1 MQRGPSQGNPYPEQS
16 SRHSSRFSQKH
27 PVNCGYA
34 ENSWACRDREI
45 TAPEVCYTPHRGQV
59 SDAARGP
66 RRSASHTAAPGNRV
80 RGAGTQRVVFADGEI
95 TLQYACSRSARAEA
109 RHARREWIVRVS
121 EKADEANEAPLPMW
135 TSRKGWL
142 TELSAWLA
150 TEDGLTECARLH
162 IRPDRVLRA
171 AMVLAAHA
179 DHSSGRHCAV
189 TNATVAQGAGC
200 SERTVS
206 TVRKVLSTAGL
217 AVLIRQGHGSPD
229 SARGAW
235 RPAVWHLVS
244 RPKPVDKE
252 AGARAVCDLPPSR
265 RDRRVSPE
273 RSSSPSARERARRP
287 KSNPPQTAPKR
298 GQRRCAPRPLHV
310 QLLAADLVREAPL
323 SFGHGH
329 IGQICDALMASGL
342 DLAAWTGKSLMQ
354 ALDADTKARGW
365 NSPKRVERPGAFL
378 LARLQLLPTRPAV
391 VEPGGL
397 AARRAARKAS
407 TAQEATGETRQS
419 AAARAARWYADVV
432 TVTTEAQRVRLLQA
446 HKATVGPVV
455 DEVYAIAGAGR
466 RAARLYPELALTDA
480 LTQWA
485 TDVLGEE
492 PASAAALQ
500 VPAFTSLSTDLL
512 MDLAIGNCDCVVC
525 GSHSATRRPQLP
537 LQSMV
542 CDQCWP
548 VIAAELDGASDL
560 EEWMPA

>member
-1 MQRGPSQGNPYPEQS
+1 M
-16 SRHSSRFSQKH
+16 
-27 PVNCGYA
+27 
-34 ENSWACRDREI
+34 
-45 TAPEVCYTPHRGQV
+45 
-59 SDAARGP
+59 
-66 RRSASHTAAPGNRV
+66 
-80 RGAGTQRVVFADGEI
+80 VFAVGGI
-95 TLQYACSRSARAEA
+95 TLDYACARSARTEA
-109 RHARREWIVRVS
+109 RTARREWIIRVS
-121 EKADEANEAPLPMW
+121 EKADEANEAPIPMW
-135 TSRKGWL
+135 TSRKGWR

-150 TEDGLTECARLH
+150 TDDGLAECARLH

-206 TVRKVLSTAGL
+206 TMRKVLSTAGL
-217 AVLIRQGHGSPD
+217 AVLIQQGHGSPK

-235 RPAVWHLVS
+235 RPAVWHLIS
-244 RPKPVDKE
+244 RPKPVDKA
-252 AGARAVCDLPPSR
+252 AGAGAVCDLPPSR
-265 RDRRVSPE
+265 RDRRVRPE
-273 RSSSPSARERARRP
+273 RSSSPSARERARRT
-287 KSNPPQTAPKR
+287 KSNAPQTSPKR
-298 GQRRCAPRPLHV
+298 GRRCAPRPLLV

-342 DLAAWTGKSLMQ
+342 DLAAWTGKSLTQ

-378 LARLQLLPTRPAV
+378 LARLRLLPTRPAV
-391 VEPGGL
+391 VERGGL
-397 AARRAARKAS
+397 AARLAARKAT
-407 TAQEATGETRQS
+407 TAQEVAGETRQS
-419 AAARAARWYADVV
+419 AAARAARWYVDVV
-432 TVTTEAQRVRLLQA
+432 SVTTEAHRARLLRA

-466 RAARLYPELALTDA
+466 RAARLYPELSLVDGLTR
-480 LTQWA
+480 WA

-492 PASAAALQ
+492 PEPAAALQ
-500 VPAFTSLSTDLL
+500 LRACTSLSTDLL
-512 MDLAIGNCDCVVC
+512 LDLAVGNCDCVVC
-525 GSHSATRRPQLP
+525 GSNDATERPQLP
-537 LQSMV
+537 LKSKV

-560 EEWMPA
+560 EEAVMA

>member
-1 MQRGPSQGNPYPEQS
+1 MRGRSQGNPYPDQS
-16 SRHSSRFSQKH
+16 SRHSGLVSQKH
-27 PVNCGYA
+27 PVNCGDA
-34 ENSWACRDREI
+34 ENSWACRERGI
-45 TAPEVCYTPHRGQV
+45 TDPEVCYNPTREHV
-59 SDAARGP
+59 SDAASGSL
-66 RRSASHTAAPGNRV
+66 RSASRTAPPRSRV
-80 RGAGTQRVVFADGEI
+80 RGAGMQRVVFADGEI
-95 TLQYACSRSARAEA
+95 ALQYACSRSARAEA
-109 RHARREWIVRVS
+109 RQARREWIVRVS
-121 EKADEANEAPLPMW
+121 EKADEANEAPVPMW

-150 TEDGLTECARLH
+150 TDEGLAGCARLH

-179 DHSSGRHCAV
+179 DHGSGRHCAV

-206 TVRKVLSTAGL
+206 TVRKVLSAAGL

-235 RPAVWHLVS
+235 RPAVWHLIS
-244 RPKPVDKE
+244 RPKPVDN
-252 AGARAVCDLPPSR
+252 AVGGGAVCDLPPSR

-273 RSSSPSARERARRP
+273 RSSSPSARERARRS
-287 KSNPPQTAPKR
+287 KSNPPQTSPKR

-342 DLAAWTGKSLMQ
+342 DLASWTGKSLMQ

-391 VEPGGL
+391 VEHGGL
-397 AARRAARKAS
+397 AARRAAREA
-407 TAQEATGETRQS
+407 TAAQEATGETRQS

-432 TVTTEAQRVRLLQA
+432 TVTTEAQRARLLSA

-466 RAARLYPELALTDA
+466 RAARLYPELELTDA
-480 LTQWA
+480 LTRWA
-485 TDVLGEE
+485 ADVLGEE
-492 PASAAALQ
+492 SEPAADQ
-500 VPAFTSLSTDLL
+500 RVPAVTSLSTDLL

-525 GSHSATRRPQLP
+525 GSHSAIRRPQLP

-548 VIAAELDGASDL
+548 VIAAELDAASDL
-560 EEWMPA
+560 EERMPA

>member
-1 MQRGPSQGNPYPEQS
+1 MRGRSQGNPYPDQS
-16 SRHSSRFSQKH
+16 SRHSGLVSQKH
-27 PVNCGYA
+27 PVNCGDA
-34 ENSWACRDREI
+34 ENSWACRERGI
-45 TAPEVCYTPHRGQV
+45 TDPEVCYNPTREHV
-59 SDAARGP
+59 SDAASGSL
-66 RRSASHTAAPGNRV
+66 RSASRTAPPRSRV
-80 RGAGTQRVVFADGEI
+80 RGAGMQRVVFADGEI
-95 TLQYACSRSARAEA
+95 ALQYACSRSARAEA
-109 RHARREWIVRVS
+109 RQARREWIVRVS
-121 EKADEANEAPLPMW
+121 EKADEANEAPVPMW

-150 TEDGLTECARLH
+150 TDEGLAECARLH

-179 DHSSGRHCAV
+179 DHGSGRHCAV

-206 TVRKVLSTAGL
+206 TVRKVLSAAGL

-235 RPAVWHLVS
+235 RPAVWHLIS
-244 RPKPVDKE
+244 RPKPVDN
-252 AGARAVCDLPPSR
+252 AVGGGAVCDLPPSR

-287 KSNPPQTAPKR
+287 KSNPPQTSPKR

-342 DLAAWTGKSLMQ
+342 DLASWTGKSLMQ

-391 VEPGGL
+391 VEHGGL
-397 AARRAARKAS
+397 AARRAAREA
-407 TAQEATGETRQS
+407 TAAQEATGETRQS

-432 TVTTEAQRVRLLQA
+432 TVTTEAQRARLLSA

-466 RAARLYPELALTDA
+466 RAARLYPELELTDA
-480 LTQWA
+480 LTRWA
-485 TDVLGEE
+485 ADVLGEE
-492 PASAAALQ
+492 SEPAADQ
-500 VPAFTSLSTDLL
+500 RVPAVTSLSTDLL

-525 GSHSATRRPQLP
+525 GSHSAIRRPQLP

-560 EEWMPA
+560 EERMPA

>member
-16 SRHSSRFSQKH
+16 SRHSGRFSQKH

-45 TAPEVCYTPHRGQV
+45 TEPEVCYNPQRGQV
-59 SDAARGP
+59 SDVARGP
-66 RRSASHTAAPGNRV
+66 RRSASHTEPPRSRV
-80 RGAGTQRVVFADGEI
+80 RGTGMQRAVFADGEI
-95 TLQYACSRSARAEA
+95 TLEHATARSARHEA
-109 RHARREWIVRVS
+109 RKARRDWIVRMGATTA
-121 EKADEANEAPLPMW
+121 ELPMW
-135 TSRKGWL
+135 TSRDGWL
-142 TELSAWLA
+142 TDLAAWVATDEGLA
-150 TEDGLTECARLH
+150 ECARVHLRPELLLH
-162 IRPDRVLRA
+162 VARHK
-171 AMVLAAHA
+171 AAHA
-179 DHSSGRHCAV
+179 DHATGRNCAV
-189 TNATVAQGAGC
+189 ANETVAAAAGC
-200 SERTVS
+200 SERTV
-206 TVRKVLSTAGL
+206 TNVNRVLGASGL
-217 AVLIRQGHGSPD
+217 AVEARRGTGSS
-229 SARGAW
+229 SASGYGR
-235 RPAVWHLVS
+235 RPSIWHLVS
-244 RPKPVDKE
+244 RPQPVDRP
-252 AGARAVCDLPPSR
+252 AAAPAVCDLPPSR

-329 IGQICDALMASGL
+329 IGHICDALIASGL
-342 DLAAWTGKSLMQ
+342 DLAAWTGKALKQ

-397 AARRAARKAS
+397 AARLAARKVA
-407 TAQEATGETRQS
+407 TVKAATGETRQS

-432 TVTTEAQRVRLLQA
+432 AVTTEAQRARLLSA

-466 RAARLYPELALTDA
+466 RAARLYPELALADA
-480 LTQWA
+480 LTRWA
-485 TDVLGEE
+485 TDVLGHE
-492 PASAAALQ
+492 PEPAAALQ
-500 VPAFTSLSTDLL
+500 IPTFTSLSTDLL

-525 GSHSATRRPQLP
+525 GSHSATQRPQLP

-560 EEWMPA
+560 DEERMPA